1 MSPILEV
8 LTSNFSKLEDLPTAL
23 YYALRNSYG
32 LTKEDLQD
40 LLKVKLT
47 KKSHPE
53 GQLFDLLL
61 MKY

>member
-8 LTSNFSKLEDLPTAL
+8 LTSNFSKLEDLPPAL

-47 KKSHPE
+47 VEDSNKLVVLELVPK
-53 GQLFDLLL
+53 
-61 MKY
+61 

>member
-47 KKSHPE
+47 VEDSNKLVVLELVPK
-53 GQLFDLLL
+53 
-61 MKY
+61 

>member
-47 KKSHPE
+47 VEDPKKLVVLELVP
-53 GQLFDLLL
+53 
-61 MKY
+61 K

>member
-40 LLKVKLT
+40 LR
-47 KKSHPE
+47 
-53 GQLFDLLL
+53 GGNAADQCA
-61 MKY
+61 

>member
-47 KKSHPE
+47 VEAPNKLVVLELVPK
-53 GQLFDLLL
+53 
-61 MKY
+61 